1 MKQEKSTLL
10 SGFIKVTP
18 EDNHILYL
26 KEEGWAYDFHL
37 PIDLFSSLVEVPLDE
52 LTREKTWVAT
62 DGYKFI
68 RLDDPNGVLLDKVEI
83 KENDSI
89 INYVEILDNKKE
101 DYDGTTNN

>member
-1 MKQEKSTLL
+1 MKQEKSTLV

-26 KEEGWAYDFHL
+26 KEEGWAYDYHL
-37 PIDLFSSLVEVPLDE
+37 PIGLFSSLVEVPLDE

-89 INYVEILDNKKE
+89 INYVEILDNEKE
-101 DYDGTTNN
+101 DYDGTNN